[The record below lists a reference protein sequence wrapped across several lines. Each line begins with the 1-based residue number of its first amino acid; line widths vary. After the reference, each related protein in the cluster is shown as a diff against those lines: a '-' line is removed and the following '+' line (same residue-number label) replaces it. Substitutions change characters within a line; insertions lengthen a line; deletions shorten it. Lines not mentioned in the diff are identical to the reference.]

1 MTIGKVVSTGSPK
14 AIVTSS
20 EPLSEEF
27 DRYDCSIFLTPHSQK
42 IKILG
47 SSESLQPVYNVAS
60 MRILKIFCNKDFNS
74 ERKVVI
80 KFTIDMK
87 PYQEINGFGFSSI
100 VSSLVEFDDF
110 QMMKMVNDEFL
121 YLVYF
126 HFPSYGRILYYVD
139 F

>member
-47 SSESLQPVYNVAS
+47 SSESLQPVYYVAS

-87 PYQEINGFGFSSI
+87 PYQEINGVGFSSI

-121 YLVYF
+121 
-126 HFPSYGRILYYVD
+126 
-139 F
+139 